1 MKVCI
6 VLNGEIKD
14 YNKTKFIIENEKYD
28 FIICADGGANH
39 LYNMGVIPDYIIGDL
54 DSAKSDIVDYYRKKN
69 VSFKKFPAK
78 KDETDSEICIF
89 LAQNLNAKEI
99 DFIGAL
105 GGRIDHTIANIN
117 LLYYIKEKGIKPRI
131 LSEDEEINILINEQV
146 IINGNKGDLISV
158 IPING
163 DANGVT
169 LENLEYPLVNHNMK
183 YSVPLGISNV
193 MLDNNCK
200 VSVNQGTLLI
210 IKNIKK

>member
-6 VLNGEIKD
+6 ALNGEIKD
-14 YNKTKFIIENEKYD
+14 YNKIKSIIENEKYD

-39 LYNMGVIPDYIIGDL
+39 LYNMDIIPDYIIGDL
-54 DSAKSDIVDYYRKKN
+54 DSARSEIINYYKENN
-69 VSFKKFPAK
+69 VSFKKFPTK

-89 LAQNLNAKEI
+89 LAQKLNAKEI

-117 LLYYIKEKGIKPRI
+117 LLYYVKEKNIKPRI
-131 LSEDEEINILINEQV
+131 LSEDEEINILINGQMV
-146 IINGNKGDLISV
+146 ISGNKGDLVSI

-169 LENLEYPLVNHNMK
+169 LENLEYPLINHNMK
-183 YSVPLGISNV
+183 YSVPLGISNI
-193 MLDNNCK
+193 MLDKSCK

-210 IKNIKK
+210 IRNIN